1 MSRIGKAP
9 IALANGV
16 ETTINGQAIEVKGP
30 KGTLNVEI
38 PAPITAVVEDNEI
51 RVVRPDDH
59 RENRALHGLSRSL
72 INNAVVGVT
81 EGFTIKM
88 EIFGVG
94 YRVAQKGK
102 DLEFALGYSHPI
114 LIEAPE
120 GITFATDGTTKLSIS
135 GIDKQIVG
143 QIAANIRRL
152 RKDDPY
158 KGKGIRYAGARS
170 ERRVS
175 KQWQTLKPQ
184 SAPQSVRTSPPDV
197 AKHVLVATS
206 ASARPCVVPQ
216 RLHAWLST
224 APPATCTSRSST
236 TWLAT
241 PWLQLPPWKLMCAHW
256 KATRRLRHLRSA
268 H

>member
-1 MSRIGKAP
+1 HKRVRTWSLLWVTPTRSSLRLQREFPSLPMAP
-9 IALANGV
+9 PSCPSPVLTSKSSDKSLRTSVVCVRMILTRARVSVTLA
-16 ETTINGQAIEVKGP
+16 
-30 KGTLNVEI
+30 
-38 PAPITAVVEDNEI
+38 
-51 RVVRPDDH
+51 
-59 RENRALHGLSRSL
+59 SRS
-72 INNAVVGVT
+72 V
-81 EGFTIKM
+81 
-88 EIFGVG
+88 
-94 YRVAQKGK
+94 
-102 DLEFALGYSHPI
+102 
-114 LIEAPE
+114 
-120 GITFATDGTTKLSIS
+120 
-135 GIDKQIVG
+135 
-143 QIAANIRRL
+143 
-152 RKDDPY
+152 
-158 KGKGIRYAGARS
+158 ARS

-175 KQWQTLKPQ
+175 KQWQPLKPQ

-268 H
+268 HSLLLVPRKPASKPSSSTAQATSTTVASQLLQTPLAKVV